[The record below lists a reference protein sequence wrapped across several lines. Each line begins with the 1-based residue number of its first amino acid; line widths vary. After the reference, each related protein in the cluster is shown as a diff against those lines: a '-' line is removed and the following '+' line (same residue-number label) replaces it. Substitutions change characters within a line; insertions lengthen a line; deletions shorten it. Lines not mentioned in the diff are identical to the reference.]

1 MEKHHTSILYHGIY
15 YVDREALANKLNITV
30 EQLLIEA
37 QQDPGVIIAGHR
49 YDSLNNAA
57 QVLNLPT
64 ETLKERLIKYG
75 NNDLHLLEPKKTTS
89 MAINH
94 DRSKSTRVNQCLN
107 IYEYDALKVLKRLNQ
122 QRSLSRT
129 LYLIIINA
137 LAVGQQELKPFI
149 EDTRQFKTYKK
160 VSLSLNPQEA
170 KRLNR
175 LSRQLTDQQRSP
187 LIKSCVRWAYRKHR
201 KLI

>member
-15 YVDREALANKLNITV
+15 YVDRETLANKLNITV
-30 EQLLIEA
+30 EQLLTEA
-37 QQDPGVIIAGHR
+37 QQDPGVIIAGYR

-57 QVLNLPT
+57 QVLNLST
-64 ETLKERLIKYG
+64 KTLKERLIKYG
-75 NNDLHLLEPKKTTS
+75 NNDLHLLEPKNTTS
-89 MAINH
+89 MTITH

-137 LAVGQQELKPFI
+137 LAIDQQELKPFI
-149 EDTRQFKTYKK
+149 EDTHQFKTYKK